1 MKIIIGLLVAVVC
14 IAGGFASMG
23 GNLAI
28 LFQPFE
34 YVIIIGGA
42 IGAYIISN
50 PVSVLKDTLTSFL
63 PGVKRVSRKKEDYLE
78 LLSLLYLIVRQ
89 ASKNSGL
96 KDIESDID
104 NPEESAFFKQ
114 FPRLLEDKKIII
126 FICDYLRLVSLGTK
140 SPHEV
145 TELMEEEIE
154 TLRHE
159 LYTTPR
165 ALQVIADAFPALGII
180 AAIMGIVKTM
190 GYIDAEP
197 AVLGMMI
204 GGALVGTATG
214 IFLCYCVVGPM
225 AIVLQKRRDAEVNF
239 YSVVRATLT
248 AYLQQYPSAVCVE
261 YGRKVINTD
270 VRPSF
275 FDVEKAT
282 EKVRSSKQ

>member
-1 MKIIIGLLVAVVC
+1 MKIIIGLLVAIAC

-23 GNLAI
+23 GNLKI

-34 YVIIIGGA
+34 YVIIVGGA
-42 IGAYIISN
+42 MGAYIISN
-50 PVSVLKDTLTSFL
+50 PVSVLKDTVTSFL
-63 PGVKRVSRKKEDYLE
+63 PGVKKVSRKKADYLE

-89 ASKNSGL
+89 VQGQGGL
-96 KDIESDID
+96 KKLESDID
-104 NPEESAFFKQ
+104 NPEQSAFFKQ
-114 FPRLLEDKKIII
+114 FPRLLEDKKIIV
-126 FICDYLRLVSLGTK
+126 FICDYLRLVALGTK

-159 LYTTPR
+159 LNATPR
-165 ALQVIADAFPALGII
+165 AIQIIADAFPALGII

-190 GYIDAEP
+190 GHIDAEP

-214 IFLCYCVVGPM
+214 IFLCYCVFGPM
-225 AIVLQKRRDAEVNF
+225 STVLQKRRDAEANF
-239 YSVVRATLT
+239 YTCVRATLT
-248 AYLQQYPSAVCVE
+248 AYLQNYPSAVCVE
-261 YGRKVINTD
+261 YGRKVISTD

-275 FDVEKAT
+275 FDVEDAT
-282 EKVRSSKQ
+282 SRVREKGA